1 MKLINSIQ
9 IVALTILTSSLS
21 FAQTSPTGTAPTV
34 GTTTN
39 AKGNKTTTTQT
50 TEMGTNKVTNDFT
63 STTQKNGTTVTTS
76 KTVDP
81 VTGKTTFTK
90 DVSNDGGY
98 LERSTKTI
106 ATPTTKSK

>member
-21 FAQTSPTGTAPTV
+21 FAQTSPTV

-39 AKGNKTTTTQT
+39 AKGNTTTTNQYT
-50 TEMGTNKVTNDFT
+50 GAGNNKVTVDVT
-63 STTQKNGTTVTTS
+63 TTTQKNGTTVLTS

-81 VTGKTTFTK
+81 VTGKTTFVK
-90 DVSNDGGY
+90 NASNDGGL
-98 LERSTKTI
+98 LESSTKTI
-106 ATPTTKSK
+106 TTPTKSK

>member
-39 AKGNKTTTTQT
+39 AKGNTTTTTQAGG
-50 TEMGTNKVTNDFT
+50 GTNKVTTDVT
-63 STTQKNGTTVTTS
+63 TTTQKNGTTVLTS

-81 VTGKTTFTK
+81 VTGKTTFSKNAT
-90 DVSNDGGY
+90 SADGLT
-98 LERSTKTI
+98 LESSTKTI
-106 ATPTTKSK
+106 TTPTKSK